1 MIAHFDC
8 FDLELHLNHFLH
20 TASRR
25 FPMRAFVSACAIAF
39 SQAGW
44 AQLPSGGSIVEGA
57 GSISTSGSTMTVLQ
71 TTDRMAANWQSFSV
85 GAGNRVNFVQ
95 PSSSSVSLNRVLG
108 SDVSVIQGAIS
119 ATGKVFLVNPNG
131 ILFTPTAQV
140 DVGGLVASTL
150 NISTADFMAGNY
162 RFQGTST
169 QAITNQGSITAAS
182 GGTIALI
189 AARIIND
196 GTLTA
201 PAGNVLLG
209 AGSKVLLD
217 LGGPVKL
224 QVENETLETLISN
237 GGVIRADGG
246 RVLLTSQA
254 AATLASSVINNT
266 GVIEANALTTGEK
279 GEVIL
284 FAHDGQMNLGGAIHA
299 RGGFVET
306 SGKYFSVQPGASVAA
321 DQWLIDPVNVTI
333 DSTLASSIQT
343 ALGTGDV
350 TITTTGS
357 CTGVTCSG
365 TGSDGNITVSSA
377 VAWSSNQTL
386 TLTADNN
393 IAVNANLTHTG
404 TSAGGIRFLYGQA
417 SSDGGASTYGGTGT
431 VTSPSIQWRKGSD
444 SAGLR
449 YAIVDGNYFLGGKYI
464 EIGICGP
471 SSTACSSGG
480 LGKFGTSNKPSLFF
494 GRQTGTGIG
503 MVGDADGFGAG
514 ADLSIDYFLPGTPA
528 EQFAV
533 GYTGQNGLKNF
544 ASVANSGTVGNFSVS
559 SDNIVSITYS
569 AVAESKLK
577 VDQAISL
584 KVSDAFFKNAV
595 TLSNV
600 SGGSL
605 TDVVFVRSF
614 DPDNTKDIGGAYS
627 NIQKI
632 ENTLAAGDSANVVSA
647 TSQAGDAY
655 STASGGNTAKIIY
668 YSTDPATQVGYGSA
682 FFGGDSISAMRTAAD
697 ALSKNSSQTADQG
710 IGILYKPGTIDAG
723 ASKSFSYLT
732 SLDNRDISTILSD
745 LGAASGVSTTTTPAT
760 STPLTAAIARASQQ
774 PNEVFRSASDRGS
787 RIDLGAAGRPPVQVA
802 LPQANALP
810 VVDLSGGLAFVELS
824 GAPSGTPT
832 ASGQTVT
839 PALDTLP
846 PGVTGA
852 DPLGFMRV
860 FVTRGGI
867 NTPQEAAPDAAAE
880 NARRAE
886 SLRR

>member
-1 MIAHFDC
+1 MYI
-8 FDLELHLNHFLH
+8 LNNLIIQVRLR
-20 TASRR
+20 RR
-25 FPMRAFVSACAIAF
+25 FKARAVACACAIF
-39 SQAGW
+39 SQTAV
-44 AQLPSGGSIVEGA
+44 AQLPTGGAIVQGA
-57 GSISTSGSTMTVLQ
+57 GSISTNGATMTVLQ

-85 GAGNRVNFVQ
+85 GQGSSVNFVQ
-95 PSSSSVSLNRVLG
+95 PSVHSVALNRVLG
-108 SDVSVIQGAIS
+108 SDVSLIQGAIN
-119 ATGKVFLVNPNG
+119 ANGKVFLVNPNG

-150 NISTADFMAGNY
+150 SISAADFMTGNY
-162 RFQGTST
+162 RFEGASTS
-169 QAITNQGSITAAS
+169 AITNQGRITAS
-182 GGTIALI
+182 QGGTIALV

-196 GTLTA
+196 GALTA
-201 PAGNVLLG
+201 HGGHVLLG
-209 AGSKVLLD
+209 AGSRVTLD

-224 QVENETLETLISN
+224 QVANDALETLIEN
-237 GGVIRADGG
+237 GGAIRADGG
-246 RVLLTSQA
+246 KIYLTSQA
-254 AATLASSVINNT
+254 AASLTSSVINNT
-266 GVIEANALTTGEK
+266 GVIEANALATGER

-284 FAHDGQMNLGGAIHA
+284 FAHGGQMNLGGAIHA

-333 DSTLASSIQT
+333 DNTLASSIQT

-365 TGSDGNITVSSA
+365 AGSDGNITVSSA

-417 SSDGGASTYGGTGT
+417 SPDGGASTYAGTGT

-449 YAIVDGNYFLGGKYI
+449 YAIVDGNYFLGGGFI
-464 EIGICGP
+464 EVGICGP

-494 GRQTGTGIG
+494 GRQTGSGIG
-503 MVGDADGFGAG
+503 MVGDADGFGTG
-514 ADLSIDYFLPGTPA
+514 ADLRIDYFLPGTPA
-528 EQFAV
+528 EQFTV

-559 SDNIVSITYS
+559 SDNTVSITYS

-584 KVSDAFFKNAV
+584 KVSNAFFKNAV

-600 SGGSL
+600 SGSSL

-614 DPDNTKDIGGAYS
+614 DPDNTRDIGGAFS

-655 STASGGNTAKIIY
+655 ATASGGNTAKIIY
-668 YSTDPATQVGYGSA
+668 YSTEPATQVGYGSS
-682 FFGGDSISAMRTAAD
+682 FFQGDDISAMRAAAD

-710 IGILYKPGTIDAG
+710 IGILYKPGTIAAG
-723 ASKSFSYLT
+723 ASTSFSYLT
-732 SLDNRDISTILSD
+732 SLDNRDISTILRD
-745 LGAASGVSTTTTPAT
+745 LGAASGVSTTTIPRT

-774 PNEVFRSASDRGS
+774 PNEVFRGASDRGV
-787 RIDLGAAGRPPVQVA
+787 RIDIGAAGRPPLQVT

-824 GAPSGTPT
+824 GAPSGTTT
-832 ASGQTVT
+832 ASGQIVIPAMDT
-839 PALDTLP
+839 PP
-846 PGVTGA
+846 PGITGV

-867 NTPQEAAPDAAAE
+867 KTPQEAASDAAAE